1 MRNFCQTKIS
11 RGENSLNFRC
21 PGPSFFHHDA
31 CVPNLDL
38 RETEKGVR
46 KDVRVCPRASLPQA
60 SLQQALSNG
69 EAAMK
74 KFHPVVGSRSALLN
88 PEDQATADALQV
100 LLHET
105 LQKSSRRIVEL
116 FRAWDDDSSGKIDED
131 EFWRGVRALG
141 FDVSREACSAYFQL
155 LDSDLSGSIE
165 YSEIAELMN
174 ASKGR
179 VQTRRNLEKMAK
191 HQADHSRM
199 AKPTAKAMNRSYIS
213 ARVSVVPEFVKLEP
227 RYDISVQ
234 EQLHGLLKQHSV
246 KLIDLFRQWD
256 HDGNG
261 GISFDEFR
269 EGFAALGYL
278 APTGELKAVFKSI
291 DADHDNFVE
300 FEEFK
305 VALSLKGAQEA
316 TRLRGLE
323 HADLSGSRP
332 SAQLLGSFLA
342 HHKKRLVQMF
352 HEWDTDRNGAL
363 DKSELRKA
371 IVALGWPASAAS
383 CNADLDEVYSRLD
396 HDGDGTVTF
405 AELQRGL
412 NALGSNPGRP
422 GAVSASG
429 ASKTSP
435 AAEKQKKL
443 RWENGVLV
451 EKGSS
456 RPTVSTAAV
465 LEKGTKP
472 PGASAF
478 GAGMAGMAKD
488 ATPAVQE
495 AETEPRR
502 PPPLPPP
509 APPAPP
515 ALAQVCAAWLE
526 EERLVEARR
535 AFLMQKLSAEG
546 YGVQSSLRR
555 SQSPPPKAPSSA
567 PVERSASFGRIRY
580 PTARAVAGEPLVHR
594 STSFG
599 RAPARFR
606 GGSRHR
612 GPAVL

>member
-1 MRNFCQTKIS
+1 
-11 RGENSLNFRC
+11 
-21 PGPSFFHHDA
+21 
-31 CVPNLDL
+31 
-38 RETEKGVR
+38 
-46 KDVRVCPRASLPQA
+46 
-60 SLQQALSNG
+60 
-69 EAAMK
+69 
-74 KFHPVVGSRSALLN
+74 
-88 PEDQATADALQV
+88 
-100 LLHET
+100 
-105 LQKSSRRIVEL
+105 
-116 FRAWDDDSSGKIDED
+116 
-131 EFWRGVRALG
+131 
-141 FDVSREACSAYFQL
+141 
-155 LDSDLSGSIE
+155 
-165 YSEIAELMN
+165 MN

-199 AKPTAKAMNRSYIS
+199 AKPAAKAMNRNYLS

-227 RYDISVQ
+227 RDDIAVQ
-234 EQLHGLLKQHSV
+234 EQLLGLLKEHSV

-269 EGFAALGYL
+269 EGFAALGSL
-278 APTGELKAVFKSI
+278 APARELKAVFKSM
-291 DADHDNFVE
+291 DTDNDNFVE

-323 HADLSGSRP
+323 HSDLSGSRP

-396 HDGDGTVTF
+396 HDGDGTITF
-405 AELQRGL
+405 VELQRGL

-422 GAVSASG
+422 SG
-429 ASKTSP
+429 ASKISP
-435 AAEKQKKL
+435 TADKQRKL

-451 EKGSS
+451 DKGSN
-456 RPTVSTAAV
+456 RPTVSTVAA

-488 ATPAVQE
+488 VTPAVQE

-509 APPAPP
+509 APPAVP

-546 YGVQSSLRR
+546 YGVQFSLRR
-555 SQSPPPKAPSSA
+555 SQSPPQKTPSSA

-599 RAPARFR
+599 RAPPRFR
-606 GGSRHR
+606 GDSRHR
-612 GPAVL
+612 PAVL

>member
-1 MRNFCQTKIS
+1 M
-11 RGENSLNFRC
+11 
-21 PGPSFFHHDA
+21 
-31 CVPNLDL
+31 
-38 RETEKGVR
+38 
-46 KDVRVCPRASLPQA
+46 
-60 SLQQALSNG
+60 QQALSS
-69 EAAMK
+69 EASMK
-74 KFHPVVGSRSALLN
+74 RFHRLDPVVGSGSAHWN

-100 LLHET
+100 LLHDT

-116 FRAWDDDSSGKIDED
+116 FRAWDDDRSGKIDED
-131 EFWRGVRALG
+131 EFWRGVRTLG

-155 LDSDLSGSIE
+155 LDSDHSGSIE

-199 AKPTAKAMNRSYIS
+199 AKPTAKAMNRSYVS

-227 RYDISVQ
+227 RDDISVQ

-246 KLIDLFRQWD
+246 RLIDLFRQWD
-256 HDGNG
+256 PDGNG

-278 APTGELKAVFKSI
+278 APTRELKAVFKSM
-291 DADHDNFVE
+291 DANHDNFVE

-323 HADLSGSRP
+323 HSDLSGSRP

-396 HDGDGTVTF
+396 HDGDGTITF
-405 AELQRGL
+405 VELQRGL

-422 GAVSASG
+422 SG
-429 ASKTSP
+429 ASKISP
-435 AAEKQKKL
+435 SADKQRKL

-451 EKGSS
+451 DKGSN
-456 RPTVSTAAV
+456 RPTVSTAAA

-488 ATPAVQE
+488 VTPAVQE

-509 APPAPP
+509 APPAVP

-546 YGVQSSLRR
+546 YGVQLSLRR
-555 SQSPPPKAPSSA
+555 SQSPPQKTPSSA

-599 RAPARFR
+599 RAPPRFR
-606 GGSRHR
+606 GDSRHR
-612 GPAVL
+612 PAVL